1 MFSRINEAAETATSR
16 FKRRMYDPQMN
27 VPVMAELYLLTN
39 LTRWPIDFAKEYI
52 TDKRHELQ
60 DRAHHP

>member
-1 MFSRINEAAETATSR
+1 
-16 FKRRMYDPQMN
+16 MYDPQMN